1 MAKRTIQS
9 PGVEI
14 KEIDLSLRLP
24 SPAGTTIYA
33 TGFADQGPTDEVVGV
48 SSFPEFEQIYG
59 TPKTPAER
67 YFYYTV
73 KAAFNSTGRVL
84 VNRLPYGLSAGT
96 GFGPTVS
103 LLAFPGAT
111 VTRTAFSAV
120 TGAAVDY
127 GYNPVTTFDTS
138 SVANLSSTTYLIGA
152 PTQFNITTAEYL
164 RLLNGTLFTWS
175 PVCSAN
181 NNGIFTGL
189 STLSSAAL
197 IIVNKAQTVIDGRY
211 TGYYTALADN
221 TNINPA
227 SDYDGT
233 LNAFTVTQSAPIA
246 GLAAANFTKIPQ
258 SRLLFALSATA
269 GSGTNPA
276 VGSISQIMEE
286 KIVGYN
292 TGTREF
298 DDTLNLGIFK
308 LRQSVFSPDANQL
321 DYVLEESFNGSIGAN
336 RQINSETGGAPV
348 NFYIGNAGDSS
359 RNVDILVNP
368 YIADAFIGVQLNS
381 DGSPKKKVRV
391 ISNQLRSTVY
401 AANTSNAID
410 VYSITGTSSAALQTV
425 LSGIGYADSLYP
437 VGAFSQANVKQ
448 KLIGSIPLKI
458 DRALSRIRNPD
469 LFDIDIIAEGGLGT
483 IYTYLQTQT
492 NVALSAYF
500 DDLQT
505 TPGITALGTS
515 GDLTSQTGVAARD
528 AYNTIF
534 SQFATFAGPVK
545 DGGRG
550 DLIFIADPIRQTL
563 VTGKDNKTINDPSK
577 TFSTDIYWALRHQFS
592 FANTSYAT
600 TYANYLKVFDSYSGT
615 NVYVPSSGYAAAKMV
630 TTDVEVGP
638 WGAPAGFNRGIVTDA
653 IDVAFSP
660 NQRQRDDL
668 YTISLNPITTF
679 PDQGIVVF
687 GQKTLLKKP
696 SAFDRINVRRNF
708 LYLEKATKSVMKFF
722 LFENNTFF
730 TRTRVANT
738 LIPFF
743 ERVKAAG
750 GLYDYLIVCDE
761 RNNTAEVIDN
771 NELVVDIY
779 LKPVR
784 TVEFIQVNFYATR
797 TDTRFEELIG
807 G

>member
-14 KEIDLSLRLP
+14 NEIDLSLRLP
-24 SPAGTTIYA
+24 SPAGTTIYT

-48 SSFPEFEQIYG
+48 SSFSEFEQIYG

-73 KAAFNSTGRVL
+73 KAAFNSTGQIL
-84 VNRLPYGLSAGT
+84 VNRLPYGLSAGE
-96 GFGPTVS
+96 GFGSTIA
-103 LLAFPGAT
+103 LLAFPSLT
-111 VTRTAFSAV
+111 VTQSTSSAT
-120 TGAAVDY
+120 TGVD
-127 GYNPVTTFDTS
+127 GWTNRNTFDTS
-138 SVANLSSTTYLIGA
+138 SVPGLSSTAYFIGT
-152 PTQFNITTAEYL
+152 PTQFNITKAQYL
-164 RLLNGTLFTWS
+164 SLLNGTLFTWS
-175 PVCSAN
+175 DSSAPDSDPKFAN
-181 NNGIFTGL
+181 LNE
-189 STLSSAAL
+189 LSSAAF
-197 IIVNKAQTVIDGRY
+197 IIVNKAQTIIDNKY
-211 TGYYTALADN
+211 TGYYVALADN

-227 SDYDGT
+227 SNYDAI
-233 LNAFTVTQSAPIA
+233 LNAFTVTQSAA
-246 GLAAANFTKIPQ
+246 ATGLPSANFTKIPQ
-258 SRLLFALSATA
+258 SRLLFGLSATPA
-269 GSGTNPA
+269 GGTNPA

-292 TGTREF
+292 VGVREF
-298 DDTLNLGIFK
+298 DDTLNLGLFK

-321 DYVLEESFNGSIGAN
+321 DYVLEESYNGSIGAS
-336 RQINSETGGAPV
+336 RQINSATGGAPI
-348 NFYIGNAGDSS
+348 NFFLGNVGDKS
-359 RNVDILVNP
+359 RNIDILINP
-368 YIADAFIGVQLNS
+368 YASDAFTGVQLNP
-381 DGSPKKKVRV
+381 DGTPKKKVR
-391 ISNQLRSTVY
+391 ILTNQLKNTLQVAAASTTLSASTFNYIGTNYTAFRSATAY
-401 AANTSNAID
+401 ALD
-410 VYSITGTSSAALQTV
+410 
-425 LSGIGYADSLYP
+425 GYADALYP
-437 VGAFSQANVKQ
+437 VGAYAQPSIKQ
-448 KLIGSIPLKI
+448 KILGDIPSKV

-469 LFDIDIIAEGGLGT
+469 LFNIDIIAEGGLGT
-483 IYTYLQTQT
+483 IHTYTQTQQG
-492 NVALSAYF
+492 VGLSAYF

-505 TPGITALGTS
+505 TTAITDLGVS
-515 GDLTSQTGVAARD
+515 GELTNSAARD
-528 AYNTIF
+528 AYQTIF

-577 TFSTDIYWALRHQFS
+577 NFSTHIYWALRNQFS
-592 FANTSYAT
+592 LANTSYAT
-600 TYANYLKVFDSYSGT
+600 TYANYLKVYDSYSGA

-630 TTDVEVGP
+630 ATDVEVGP
-638 WGAPAGFNRGIVTDA
+638 WGAPAGFNRGVITDA

-722 LFENNTFF
+722 LFENNTLF
-730 TRTRVANT
+730 TRTRVVNT
-738 LIPFF
+738 LSPFF

-797 TDTRFEELIG
+797 TDTRFEEIVG

>member
-24 SPAGTTIYA
+24 SPAGTTIYT

-48 SSFPEFEQIYG
+48 SSLSEFEQIYG
-59 TPKTPAER
+59 TPKTAAER

-73 KAAFNSTGRVL
+73 KAAFNSNGNLL
-84 VNRLPYGLSAGT
+84 VNRLPYGSDTGE
-96 GFGPTVS
+96 GFGSTIAV
-103 LLAFPGAT
+103 LAYPAAT
-111 VTRTAFSAV
+111 VVQSTSSGS
-120 TGAAVDY
+120 TGEY
-127 GYNPVTTFDTS
+127 GYTNLSSFDTS
-138 SVANLSSTTYLIGA
+138 SVIGLSSTAYFIGA
-152 PTQFNITTAEYL
+152 PTQFNITKAQYL
-164 RLLNGTLFTWS
+164 SLLNGTLFTWS
-175 PVCSAN
+175 PICSA
-181 NNGIFTGL
+181 GKISAFTSL
-189 STLSSAAL
+189 ESLSAAA
-197 IIVNKAQTVIDGRY
+197 IIVVNKSQTIIDGRY

-221 TNINPA
+221 TNINPESNFDA
-227 SDYDGT
+227 IRAAY
-233 LNAFTVTQSAPIA
+233 TVTQTALST
-246 GLAAANFTKIPQ
+246 GLAAADFTKVPQ

-269 GSGTNPA
+269 ASGSNPA
-276 VGSISQIMEE
+276 VNSISQIMEE

-292 TGTREF
+292 TGIREY

-308 LRQSVFSPDANQL
+308 LRQSIFSPDANQL
-321 DYVLEESFNGSIGAN
+321 DYVLEEGFNGAIGTS
-336 RQINSETGGAPV
+336 RQINNENGGAPI
-348 NFYIGNAGDSS
+348 NFFLGNAGDKS

-368 YIADAFIGVQLNS
+368 YIADAFTGVQLNP
-381 DGSPKKKVRV
+381 DGTPKKKVRV
-391 ISNQLRSTVY
+391 ISNQIYNTIF
-401 AANTSNAID
+401 AANTSTQATI
-410 VYSITGTSSAALQTV
+410 YSIAGASSAAFSTV
-425 LSGIGYADSLYP
+425 LSSYSFADSLYP
-437 VGAFSQANVKQ
+437 IGAFAQSNVKQ
-448 KLIGSIPLKI
+448 KIIGDVPGKI
-458 DRALSRIRNPD
+458 DRALNRIRNAD
-469 LFDIDIIAEGGLGT
+469 LFNIDIIAEGGLGT
-483 IYTYLQTQT
+483 INTYIKTQT

-505 TPGITALGTS
+505 TPGITALGSSST
-515 GDLTSQTGVAARD
+515 LTAPGTNALD
-528 AYNTIF
+528 AYNAVFTR
-534 SQFATFAGPVK
+534 FATFAGPVK

-550 DLIFIADPIRQTL
+550 DLIFIADPIRQIL
-563 VTGKDNKTINDPSK
+563 VLGKDNKVINDSSK
-577 TFSTDIYWALRHQFS
+577 NFSTNIYWALRNQFNL
-592 FANTSYAT
+592 ANTSYAT
-600 TYANYLKVFDSYSGT
+600 TYANYLKVYDAYSGI

-630 TTDVEVGP
+630 ATDVEIGP
-638 WGAPAGFNRGIVTDA
+638 WGAPAGFNRGVITDA

-722 LFENNTFF
+722 LFENNTLF
-730 TRTRVANT
+730 TRTRVVNT
-738 LIPFF
+738 LSPFF

-797 TDTRFEELIG
+797 TDTNFQEIVG

>member
-24 SPAGTTIYA
+24 SPAGTTIYT

-59 TPKTPAER
+59 TPKNPAER

-73 KAAFNSTGRVL
+73 KAAFNSNASIL
-84 VNRLPYGLSAGT
+84 VNRLPYGDNTGE
-96 GFGPTVS
+96 GFGSTIS
-103 LLAFPGAT
+103 LLAFPAVT
-111 VTRTAFSAV
+111 VTQGLSTTTDA
-120 TGAAVDY
+120 Y
-127 GYNPVTTFDTS
+127 GYDIKTSFDTTG
-138 SVANLSSTTYLIGA
+138 VAGVSSTNYFIGA
-152 PTQFNITTAEYL
+152 PTQFNITKADYL
-164 RLLNGTLFTWS
+164 KLLNGTLFTWS
-175 PVCSAN
+175 ATSSAN
-181 NNGIFTGL
+181 STGAFA
-189 STLSSAAL
+189 SVSALSSAA
-197 IIVNKAQTVIDGRY
+197 IIIINKAQTSIDGKY

-221 TNINPA
+221 TNINPE
-227 SDYDGT
+227 SNYDGI
-233 LNAFTVTQSAPIA
+233 LNAFTVTQSAPST

-258 SRLLFALSATA
+258 SRLLFGLSATA
-269 GSGTNPA
+269 AGGANPA
-276 VGSISQIMEE
+276 VNTISQIMEE

-292 TGTREF
+292 IGIREF

-308 LRQSVFSPDANQL
+308 LRQSVFSTDANQL
-321 DYVLEESFNGSIGAN
+321 DYVLDESYNRSIGAA
-336 RQINSETGGAPV
+336 RQINNVNGGAPI
-348 NFYIGNAGDSS
+348 NFFLGNAGDQSA
-359 RNVDILVNP
+359 NVDILVNP
-368 YIADAFIGVQLNS
+368 YISDAFTGVQLNT
-381 DGSPKKKVRV
+381 DGTPKKKVRV
-391 ISNQLRSTVY
+391 ISKQLQSTIT
-401 AANTSNAID
+401 AATTSNQITI
-410 VYSITGTSSAALQTV
+410 YSLAGASSGAFAT
-425 LSGIGYADSLYP
+425 LSSYGYADSLYP
-437 VGAFSQANVKQ
+437 LGAFAQAGVKQ
-448 KLIGSIPLKI
+448 KIIGDIPNKI
-458 DRALSRIRNPD
+458 DRALTRIRNPD
-469 LFDIDIIAEGGLGT
+469 LFNIDIIAEGGLGT
-483 IYTYLQTQT
+483 INTYVQTQT
-492 NVALSAYF
+492 NTSLSAYF

-505 TPGITALGTS
+505 TPGITGLGTS
-515 GDLTSQTGVAARD
+515 GDLTTAGINARD
-528 AYNTIF
+528 AYNTVF
-534 SQFATFAGPVK
+534 SRFATFAGAVK

-550 DLIFIADPIRQTL
+550 DLIFIADPIRQIL
-563 VTGKDNKTINDPSK
+563 VTGKNNKVINDPNK
-577 TFSTDIYWALRHQFS
+577 NFSTHIYWALRNQFS

-600 TYANYLKVFDSYSGT
+600 TYANYLKIFDAYSGT

-630 TTDVEVGP
+630 ATDEEIGP
-638 WGAPAGFNRGIVTDA
+638 WGAPAGFNRGIITDA

-722 LFENNTFF
+722 LFENNTLF
-730 TRTRVANT
+730 TRTRVVNT
-738 LIPFF
+738 LSPFF

-761 RNNTAEVIDN
+761 RNNSAEVIDN

-779 LKPVR
+779 LKPVK

-797 TDTRFEELIG
+797 TDTKFEELVG
-807 G
+807 SN

>member
-14 KEIDLSLRLP
+14 NEIDLSLRLP
-24 SPAGTTIYA
+24 SPAGTTIYTA
-33 TGFADQGPTDEVVGV
+33 GFADQGPTDEVVGV
-48 SSFPEFEQIYG
+48 SSFSEFEQIYG
-59 TPKTPAER
+59 IPKTPAER

-73 KAAFNSTGRVL
+73 KAAFNSTGQIL
-84 VNRLPYGLSAGT
+84 VNRLPYGLSAGE
-96 GFGPTVS
+96 GFGSTIS
-103 LLAFPGAT
+103 LLAFPAKT
-111 VTRTAFSAV
+111 VTQSTSSAT
-120 TGAAVDY
+120 TGAGGWTVQS
-127 GYNPVTTFDTS
+127 TFDTS
-138 SVANLSSTTYLIGA
+138 SVPGLSSTTYFIGA
-152 PTQFNITTAEYL
+152 PTMFNITKAQYL
-164 RLLNGTLFTWS
+164 SLLNGTLFTWS
-175 PVCSAN
+175 ADNQPDSSGGFYN
-181 NNGIFTGL
+181 LTGNLGIQG
-189 STLSSAAL
+189 AAF
-197 IIVNKAQTVIDGRY
+197 IIVNKAQTTIDNRY
-211 TGYYTALADN
+211 IGYYTALADN

-227 SDYDGT
+227 SNYDGIR
-233 LNAFTVTQSAPIA
+233 NAYTITQTPASAGNINA
-246 GLAAANFTKIPQ
+246 TNFTQIPQ
-258 SRLLFALSATA
+258 SRLLFGLSATA
-269 GSGTNPA
+269 GGGTNPA

-292 TGTREF
+292 IGIREF
-298 DDTLNLGIFK
+298 DDTLNLGVFK

-321 DYVLEESFNGSIGAN
+321 DYVLEESYNGSIGAN
-336 RQINSETGGAPV
+336 RQINSVTGGGPV
-348 NFYIGNAGDSS
+348 NFFLGNAGDKS
-359 RNVDILVNP
+359 RNVDIIVNP
-368 YIADAFIGVQLNS
+368 YVSDAFTGVLLNQ
-381 DGSPKKKVRV
+381 DGTPKKKVRI
-391 ISNQLRSTVY
+391 ISKQLENTLST
-401 AANTSNAID
+401 AAASTTLSSSTFNSVGSNYTTYQA
-410 VYSITGTSSAALQTV
+410 VTTYGF
-425 LSGIGYADSLYP
+425 ADSVYP
-437 VGAFSQANVKQ
+437 IGAYAQSNVKQ
-448 KLIGSIPLKI
+448 KIIGDIPSKI

-469 LFDIDIIAEGGLGT
+469 LFNIDIIAEGGLGT
-483 IYTYLQTQT
+483 INTYLVTQQGIG
-492 NVALSAYF
+492 LSAYF

-505 TPGITALGTS
+505 TDAIAALGVS
-515 GDLTSQTGVAARD
+515 GELTNSAARD
-528 AYNTIF
+528 AYQTIF

-577 TFSTDIYWALRHQFS
+577 NFSTNIYWALRNQFS
-592 FANTSYAT
+592 LANTSYAT

-630 TTDVEVGP
+630 ATDVEVGP

-722 LFENNTFF
+722 LFENNTLF
-730 TRTRVANT
+730 TRTRVVNT
-738 LIPFF
+738 LSPFF

-797 TDTRFEELIG
+797 TDTKFEELVG

>member
-14 KEIDLSLRLP
+14 NEIDLSLRLP
-24 SPAGTTIYA
+24 SPAGTTIYM

-48 SSFPEFEQIYG
+48 SSFSEFEQIYG

-73 KAAFNSTGRVL
+73 KAAFNSTGQIL
-84 VNRLPYGLSAGT
+84 VNRLPYGTSSGE
-96 GFGPTVS
+96 GFGS
-103 LLAFPGAT
+103 SIALLAFPAAT
-111 VTRTAFSAV
+111 VTQTVSSPT
-120 TGAAVDY
+120 TGEY
-127 GYNPVTTFDTS
+127 GFNNSTSFDTS
-138 SVANLSSTTYLIGA
+138 SVAGLSSTAYFIGA
-152 PTQFNITTAEYL
+152 PTQFNITKAEYL
-164 RLLNGTLFTWS
+164 SLLNGTLFTWS
-175 PVCSAN
+175 STCSSNTAPSV
-181 NNGIFTGL
+181 GAFASI
-189 STLSSAAL
+189 SALGNAAF
-197 IIVNKAQTVIDGRY
+197 IIINKAQTIIDNRY

-227 SDYDGT
+227 SNYDGT
-233 LNAFTVTQSAPIA
+233 LNAYTVTLSAPSA
-246 GLAAANFTKIPQ
+246 GLRVNSLTKIP
-258 SRLLFALSATA
+258 STRLLFGLSATPA
-269 GSGTNPA
+269 GGANPA
-276 VGSISQIMEE
+276 VGSISQVMEE

-292 TGTREF
+292 ISTREF

-308 LRQSVFSPDANQL
+308 FRQSVFSPDANQL
-321 DYVLEESFNGSIGAN
+321 DYVLEEGFNGSIGAS
-336 RQINSETGGAPV
+336 RQINSATGGTPI
-348 NFYIGNAGDSS
+348 NFFIGNAGDKS

-368 YIADAFIGVQLNS
+368 YMSDVFTGVQLNP

-391 ISNQLRSTVY
+391 ISNQLYNTILNATGSSTELATY
-401 AANTSNAID
+401 TIAGA
-410 VYSITGTSSAALQTV
+410 SSAV
-425 LSGIGYADSLYP
+425 WSSISSFGYADSLYP
-437 VGAFSQANVKQ
+437 MGAYAQPSIKQ
-448 KLIGSIPLKI
+448 KIIGNIPDKI

-469 LFDIDIIAEGGLGT
+469 LFNIDIIAEGGLGT
-483 IYTYLQTQT
+483 INTYIQTQT
-492 NVALSAYF
+492 NLALSAYF

-505 TPGITALGTS
+505 TAGITALGVS
-515 GDLTSQTGVAARD
+515 GELTNSAARD
-528 AYNTIF
+528 AYQTIF

-577 TFSTDIYWALRHQFS
+577 NFSTNIYWALRNQFS
-592 FANTSYAT
+592 LANTSYAT

-630 TTDVEVGP
+630 ATDVEVGP
-638 WGAPAGFNRGIVTDA
+638 WGAPAGFNRGIITDA

-722 LFENNTFF
+722 LFENNTLF
-730 TRTRVANT
+730 TRTRVVNT
-738 LIPFF
+738 LTPFF

-797 TDTRFEELIG
+797 TDTRFEELAG